1 MDEFLYNMGVEESFL
16 MKKDHDEIIE
26 KLYKFRYKKIAYQKW
41 TPQIQSL
48 YVSANASNISGIFM
62 YSYFYLSLFM

>member
-26 KLYKFRYKKIAYQKW
+26 KLYKFRYKKIAYQK
-41 TPQIQSL
+41 
-48 YVSANASNISGIFM
+48 
-62 YSYFYLSLFM
+62 